1 MNVESSEDC
10 PLMENLDDNAI
21 DEVAR
26 FFSAFA
32 VPMRLKILNALRSGE
47 RNVGDLASALGS
59 GQANM
64 SKHLRLLAEAGLI
77 EKSTRGT
84 SAFYRIADPR
94 IYRLCDLVC
103 DQIGRRLE
111 KQAAVRKAFIPV
123 ARPSRSIRRNRAAQR

>member
-1 MNVESSEDC
+1 MGTVPGAC
-10 PLMENLDDNAI
+10 ILMENLDDRAI
-21 DEVAR
+21 EQVAA

-32 VPMRLKILNALRSGE
+32 VPMRLKILNALRHGE
-47 RNVGDLASALGS
+47 RNVGDLAATLGS

-94 IYRLCDLVC
+94 IYHLCDLVC
-103 DQIGRRLE
+103 TQVGRRLD
-111 KQAAVRKAFIPV
+111 KQAEARESFAGVGRATRSSARKST
-123 ARPSRSIRRNRAAQR
+123 ARR